1 MESLLTCRSIRCP
14 LQISPPWEDQAEV
27 LLSLQTAGVS
37 PRGDPGPTAEKQ
49 SPAVRGGSPPSSRCT
64 QCGQEQESQGNP
76 GTSPR
81 LELNLE
87 TYILSL
93 CLCGDVSRA

>member
-14 LQISPPWEDQAEV
+14 LQISPPREDQAEV

-49 SPAVRGGSPPSSRCT
+49 SPAIRGGSPPSSRCT

-81 LELNLE
+81 LELNLG